1 MSDTIQ
7 HFGVKGMKWGV
18 RKERKSVKGMTD
30 KELQKA
36 NNRMRL
42 ERDYKELK
50 HPSISRAKN
59 AYRNAV
65 IGGLSATAAALSIK
79 AIKQY
84 GAKTYTTAV
93 LAAAIRKNAKG

>member
-1 MSDTIQ
+1 MNELK

-18 RKERKSVKGMTD
+18 RKERKSVKSMTD

-36 NNRMRL
+36 NSRMRL

-59 AYRNAV
+59 MYSNAV
-65 IGGLSATAAALSIK
+65 IGGLSGAAAALSIK

-84 GAKTYTTAV
+84 GTKTYTSAV